1 LTLGAHAQEV
11 TPGLWESTTS
21 ATLNGKPLPHF
32 DEQGRQV
39 PSRPERGCLSANDA
53 SDVRAM
59 FERSIRRDQQGC
71 KLTRWNY
78 TLGTLKVT
86 LSCE

>member
-1 LTLGAHAQEV
+1 MKLWHSGVLLAGLTLGAHAQEV

-39 PSRPERGCLSANDA
+39 PSRP
-53 SDVRAM
+53 
-59 FERSIRRDQQGC
+59 
-71 KLTRWNY
+71 
-78 TLGTLKVT
+78 
-86 LSCE
+86 